1 MGLWSTDGK
10 TYEDWIRRLTSTII
24 RDEYAKYRKIMGN
37 AKNGNEN
44 LPLNFFFSFYLSFRL
59 NNCVMFLF

>member
-24 RDEYAKYRKIMGN
+24 RDEYARHKKN
-37 AKNGNEN
+37 AENANNGDEN
-44 LPLNFFFSFYLSFRL
+44 FLYSITLFYSFI
-59 NNCVMFLF
+59 MFLVILQ

>member
-24 RDEYAKYRKIMGN
+24 RDEYTRHRKFMEN
-37 AKNGNEN
+37 AYNGNEN
-44 LPLNFFFSFYLSFRL
+44 FSIQLLSFFIL
-59 NNCVMFLF
+59 IFIVVQ